1 MPEAEESDP
10 EPWFIFNDFAV
21 QNITEEEA
29 LSIPSG
35 WKVNSIPFIATRI
48 PDVDVLQ
55 VPAILYLERVD
66 VVPRLDFSGLPDKM
80 DSTILCRDTNIAM
93 CVV

>member
-35 WKVNSIPFIATRI
+35 WKVNSLFLPS
-48 PDVDVLQ
+48 
-55 VPAILYLERVD
+55 
-66 VVPRLDFSGLPDKM
+66 PRTFLMLWFFRFRLSC
-80 DSTILCRDTNIAM
+80 I
-93 CVV
+93 

>member
-1 MPEAEESDP
+1 MILTIGAVPEAEVSDP

-35 WKVNSIPFIATRI
+35 WKVSARLSPITIFVHMTSISGSGR
-48 PDVDVLQ
+48 L
-55 VPAILYLERVD
+55 ILGARRCG
-66 VVPRLDFSGLPDKM
+66 P
-80 DSTILCRDTNIAM
+80 TT
-93 CVV
+93 